1 MSPPESPTPPL
12 DVVRLGKVIAHF
24 RELRNITAATL
35 AERAGIAKSY
45 LYKLERGVA
54 ENPGLKTLDGVAR
67 ALEVTL
73 FDLLSEAGVDLSVRA
88 ADMRNT
94 VAEVDRLLENAP
106 KELRDFLAELEMKE
120 GPVPLDVVRSL
131 ASLRLRG
138 KHPRTLSD
146 WRYAYESLN
155 RAVR

>member
-1 MSPPESPTPPL
+1 MSTSPPSPPAF
-12 DVVRLGKVIAHF
+12 DVVRLGKVITNF
-24 RELRNITAATL
+24 RELRGLAAAAL

-54 ENPGLKTLDGVAR
+54 DNPGLKTLDAVAR
-67 ALEVTL
+67 ALDITL
-73 FDLLSEAGVDLSVRA
+73 FDLLSEAGVDLSIRGTE
-88 ADMRNT
+88 MRSAM
-94 VAEVDRLLENAP
+94 AEVEQLLADAPNALR
-106 KELRDFLAELEMKE
+106 ELLAELEMKE

-131 ASLRLRG
+131 ASVRLRG
-138 KHPRTLSD
+138 KRPRTLAD